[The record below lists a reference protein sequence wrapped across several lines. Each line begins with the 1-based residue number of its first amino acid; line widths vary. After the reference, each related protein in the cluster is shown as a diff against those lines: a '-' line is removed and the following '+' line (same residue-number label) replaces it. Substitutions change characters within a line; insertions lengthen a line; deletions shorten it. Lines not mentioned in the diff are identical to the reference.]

1 MGQRQSAAMSL
12 EGAVRRSGR
21 VFSEHLAQF
30 GLEHA
35 GFRGRAVGFDDYRER
50 RGSRHAH
57 WKATHTASMSPR
69 PDFPLD
75 ARAAAR
81 DSHAVD
87 DNDVISTM
95 TKPSPPPPLLEA
107 RNVQK
112 HFGRVVALREGNFTL
127 RPNEV
132 HALVGDNGAG
142 KSTLVKILSGV
153 YQADA
158 GEIAI
163 DGRPVTITNPREAR
177 ELGIETVYQ
186 DLALAEHLD
195 ASGNLFLGREQLRPP
210 PLSWFGFLDK
220 KAMRRRAQE
229 EMRRLKI
236 GIHSVDQPV
245 LSLSGGQR
253 QAVAVARAIAWG
265 TRIVI
270 MDEPTAA
277 LGVRESSMVLEL
289 IKEVRSQ
296 GLAVI
301 MISHNLPE
309 VFAVADRITVLR
321 LGKTIVTLD
330 KGDTSL
336 EAIVGM
342 MTGALAVAA

>member
-1 MGQRQSAAMSL
+1 
-12 EGAVRRSGR
+12 
-21 VFSEHLAQF
+21 
-30 GLEHA
+30 
-35 GFRGRAVGFDDYRER
+35 
-50 RGSRHAH
+50 
-57 WKATHTASMSPR
+57 
-69 PDFPLD
+69 
-75 ARAAAR
+75 
-81 DSHAVD
+81 VD
-87 DNDVISTM
+87 DNAVI
-95 TKPSPPPPLLEA
+95 PSAGESPPLLET
-107 RNVQK
+107 RDVQK

-132 HALVGDNGAG
+132 HAIVGDNGAG
-142 KSTLVKILSGV
+142 KSTLIKIISGV
-153 YQADA
+153 YRADA
-158 GEIAI
+158 GEVLL
-163 DGRPVTITNPREAR
+163 DGSPVTITNPREAR
-177 ELGIETVYQ
+177 GLGIETVYQ
-186 DLALAEHLD
+186 DLALADHLD
-195 ASGNLFLGREQLRPP
+195 ASGNLFLGREALLPP

-220 KAMRRRAQE
+220 KAMRRRAEE

-236 GIHSVDQPV
+236 GIQSVDQRV

-265 TRIVI
+265 RRIVI

-289 IKEVRSQ
+289 IKEVRTQ

-321 LGKTIVTLD
+321 LGRTIVTLNTSE
-330 KGDTSL
+330 TSL
-336 EAIVGM
+336 ESVVGM

>member
-1 MGQRQSAAMSL
+1 
-12 EGAVRRSGR
+12 
-21 VFSEHLAQF
+21 
-30 GLEHA
+30 
-35 GFRGRAVGFDDYRER
+35 
-50 RGSRHAH
+50 
-57 WKATHTASMSPR
+57 
-69 PDFPLD
+69 
-75 ARAAAR
+75 
-81 DSHAVD
+81 
-87 DNDVISTM
+87 M
-95 TKPSPPPPLLEA
+95 TTPSPPPPLLEA
-107 RNVQK
+107 RSVQK
-112 HFGRVVALREGNFTL
+112 HFGRVVALREANFTL

-142 KSTLVKILSGV
+142 KSTLIKIISGV
-153 YQADA
+153 FPADS
-158 GEIAI
+158 GEVAI
-163 DGRPVTITNPREAR
+163 DGRPVTIATPREAR

-186 DLALAEHLD
+186 DLALADQLD
-195 ASGNLFLGREQLRPP
+195 TSSNLFLGREQLRPP

-229 EMRRLKI
+229 EMRRLKV
-236 GIHSVDQPV
+236 GIQSVDQPV

-301 MISHNLPE
+301 MVSHNLPE

-321 LGKTIVTLD
+321 NGKTIVTLD
-330 KGDTSL
+330 KSETSL

-342 MTGALAVAA
+342 MTGAVAVAA